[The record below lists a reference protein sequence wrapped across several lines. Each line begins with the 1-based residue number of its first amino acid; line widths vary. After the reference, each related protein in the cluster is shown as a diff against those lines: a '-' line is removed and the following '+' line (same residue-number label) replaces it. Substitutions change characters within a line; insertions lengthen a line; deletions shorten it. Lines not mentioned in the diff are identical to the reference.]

1 MIGACSFMSDA
12 KHLSEEEDEW
22 SEVVEDVYESETL
35 HFDGPD
41 YIPVL
46 LPTVYSLFNKF
57 SLFGNSINTAIPLL
71 DPSPASSGKPVK
83 RYLLFHQIKID
94 CYLQA

>member
-1 MIGACSFMSDA
+1 MIGVNSFVSDA

-22 SEVVEDVYESETL
+22 SEVVEEVYESEGL
-35 HFDGPD
+35 HFDGSD
-41 YIPVL
+41 YSPAL
-46 LPTVYSLFNKF
+46 LPTVYLLSNKF
-57 SLFGNSINTAIPLL
+57 SLFGNSSDTTTTLL

-94 CYLQA
+94 CCLQA